1 MIKNILITGAEG
13 QLGSEIQALVMNQ
26 KALRLLAGG
35 QYHFTDQSTL
45 DITDAEAVYTY
56 MQQYKIDYCIN
67 CAAYTAVDKAEEQEE
82 LAQLVNVE
90 GPRNL
95 AKAAAVLGAKLV
107 HISTDYVYAG
117 TAASGP
123 IRETAVTDPQGV
135 YGRTKLAGEQAVLAE
150 LPDALII
157 RTAWVYSSF
166 GHNFVKTML
175 RLGQERP
182 TLSVVA
188 DQIGSPTFAGDLAEA
203 ILRILG
209 QEEAPSG
216 LYHYSNE
223 GVASWYDFAQAIFD
237 LAKIDCALQP
247 IDTKDYPTPAKRPA
261 FSLLHKGKIKNDFAL
276 AIPHWRE
283 SLACMLKTL
292 RY

>member
-82 LAQLVNVE
+82 LAQLVNVD

-95 AKAAAVLGAKLV
+95 AKAAAALGAKLV
-107 HISTDYVYAG
+107 HISTDYVYSG
-117 TAASGP
+117 TASGP

-182 TLSVVA
+182 SLSVVA

-209 QEEAPSG
+209 QEESPSG

-223 GVASWYDFAQAIFD
+223 GVASWYDFAQAIFE
-237 LAKIDCALQP
+237 LAQIDCALQP

-283 SLACMLKTL
+283 SLARMLKTL

>member
-45 DITDAEAVYTY
+45 DITDAEAVSRY

-95 AKAAAVLGAKLV
+95 AKAAAAVGAKLV

-117 TAASGP
+117 TASGP
-123 IRETAVTDPQGV
+123 IRETAATDPQGV

-150 LPDALII
+150 QPDALII
-157 RTAWVYSSF
+157 RTAWVYSSI

-182 TLSVVA
+182 SLSVVA

-209 QEEAPSG
+209 QEESPSG

-223 GVASWYDFAQAIFD
+223 GVASWYDFAHAIFD

-261 FSLLHKGKIKNDFAL
+261 FSLLHKGKIKNDFGL
-276 AIPHWRE
+276 QIPHWRE
-283 SLACMLKTL
+283 SLARMLKTL